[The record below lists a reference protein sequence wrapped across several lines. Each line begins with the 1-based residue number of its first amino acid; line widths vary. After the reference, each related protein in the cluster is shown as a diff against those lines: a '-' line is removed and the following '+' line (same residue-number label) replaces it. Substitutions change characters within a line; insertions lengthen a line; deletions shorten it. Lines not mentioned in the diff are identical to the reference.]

1 MGNVTISR
9 SFVNIQNFE
18 LTTAILIWENVEL
31 CFGQMYT
38 LTSSLRGPESRFRRR
53 IDV

>member
-18 LTTAILIWENVEL
+18 LTTAILIWENMDF
-31 CFGQMYT
+31 CFGQKYT
-38 LTSSLRGPESRFRRR
+38 LTSKLGVE
-53 IDV
+53 